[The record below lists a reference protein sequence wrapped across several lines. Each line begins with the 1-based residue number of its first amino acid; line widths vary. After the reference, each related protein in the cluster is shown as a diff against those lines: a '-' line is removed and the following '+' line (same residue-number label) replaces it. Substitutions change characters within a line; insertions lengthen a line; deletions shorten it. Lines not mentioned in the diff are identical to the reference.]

1 MYVHVQVLSIYRIE
15 TKALAFDDGTA

>member
-1 MYVHVQVLSIYRIE
+1 MYVHVQVLSIYKIE